1 MIRGEKVVNN
11 KKITPYLFI
20 APHLVLFVIF
30 FAIPAIFGIYIS
42 FTQWNIMGTPTF
54 IGLDNFKEILVNR
67 DSTFYIQFH
76 NGLGNTIKFVLYSV
90 PFCIIVP
97 LLMAV
102 ALNAKPKGHKFFQAL
117 FYLPS
122 LLSISSVILTWVF
135 LFNRNLGPI
144 NNILGLKVNWGGMQP
159 YAWIA
164 IVMITVWWTIG
175 GNMVIYLSAL
185 ADVPADYY
193 EAASLDGANSVKKFF
208 YITLPGIKNQITYTL
223 VMTTIAQFNIYGQPL
238 MFTKGGPKA
247 STHVLLMYIR
257 ETAFGT
263 GAPIA
268 GIASAMAVML
278 GLCIMVIALF
288 QFRLLRQRD

>member
-1 MIRGEKVVNN
+1 MNN
-11 KKITPYLFI
+11 KKVIPYLFI
-20 APHLVLFVIF
+20 MPHLILFIIFFVI
-30 FAIPAIFGIYIS
+30 PSVFGIYIS
-42 FTQWNIMGTPTF
+42 FTKWNIMGTPVF
-54 IGLDNFKEILVNR
+54 VGLDNFREILVNK
-67 DSTFYIQFH
+67 DSTFYTQFH
-76 NGLGNTIKFVLYSV
+76 NGLGNTIQFVIYSV

-97 LLMAV
+97 LLIAV
-102 ALNAKPKGHKFFQAL
+102 ALNVKPRGHKFFQAL

-144 NNILGLKVNWGGMQP
+144 NNILGLKVNWAGMQP

-164 IVMITVWWTIG
+164 LVLITVWWTIG

-185 ADVPADYY
+185 ADVPVDFY
-193 EAASLDGANSVKKFF
+193 EAASLDGANAIKKFF
-208 YITLPGIKNQITYTL
+208 YITLPSIKNQIAYTL

-247 STHVLLMYIR
+247 STYVLLMYIR

-263 GAPIA
+263 GESIA

-278 GLCIMVIALF
+278 GLCIMAVALL
-288 QFRLLRQRD
+288 QFRLMRQKN

>member
-1 MIRGEKVVNN
+1 MNK

-20 APHLVLFVIF
+20 TPHLALFIVF

-42 FTQWNIMGTPTF
+42 FTKWNIMGTPEF
-54 IGLDNFKEILVNR
+54 VGLSNFREILINK

-76 NGLGNTIKFVLYSV
+76 NGFKNTLQFVIYSV
-90 PFCIIVP
+90 PFCILVP
-97 LLMAV
+97 LFMAT
-102 ALNAKPKGHKFFQAL
+102 ALNAKPKGYKFFQGL

-122 LLSISSVILTWVF
+122 LLSISSVVLTWVF

-144 NNILGLKVNWGGMQP
+144 NNILGLKVNWGGQLP
-159 YAWIA
+159 YAWVA
-164 IVMITVWWTIG
+164 LVLITIWWTIG

-185 ADVPADYY
+185 ADVPTDYY
-193 EAASLDGANSVKKFF
+193 EAASLDGANAVKKFF
-208 YITLPGIKNQITYTL
+208 YITLPSIKNQLAYTI

-247 STHVLLMYIR
+247 STYVLLMYIR

-263 GAPIA
+263 GEPIA

-288 QFRLLRQRD
+288 QFRMMRQKD